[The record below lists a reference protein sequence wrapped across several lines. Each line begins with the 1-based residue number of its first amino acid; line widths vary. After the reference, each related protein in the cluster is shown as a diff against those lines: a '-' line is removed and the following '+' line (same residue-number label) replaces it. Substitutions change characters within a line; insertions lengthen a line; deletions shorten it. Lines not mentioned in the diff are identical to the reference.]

1 MTRALAAAV
10 AVVLAGAVL
19 AGPVAA
25 ADAQRQADVRE
36 RGAGVMPFDPDATVH
51 VFTKTR
57 DGGVERVVARLAD
70 DPAQVRLVRS
80 HLRDIRAEFARG
92 DFAAPSAIHGGTMPG
107 LAALQAAPHGAVR
120 IAYRDTP
127 GGAELRYAAR
137 DPALVQALHAWFDA
151 QLADHGSDAVE
162 GGAVMHHD
170 AGMPYEQVH
179 EKAHEQTHE
188 EGKR

>member
-1 MTRALAAAV
+1 MNRMQVVAVALALAGAALAA
-10 AVVLAGAVL
+10 
-19 AGPVAA
+19 PTQA

-36 RGAGVMPFDPDATVH
+36 RGAAVMPFDLDATVH

-57 DGGVERVVARLAD
+57 DGGVQRVVARLAD

-80 HLRDIRAEFARG
+80 HLREIRADFLRG
-92 DFAAPSAIHGGTMPG
+92 DFAAPAAIHGHDMPG
-107 LAALQAAPHGAVR
+107 LAALEAAPHGAVR

-127 GGAELRYAAR
+127 GGAELRYATR

-162 GGAVMHHD
+162 GGAAIHHHH
-170 AGMPYEQVH
+170 AMQH
-179 EKAHEQTHE
+179 EPTPGPTHE
-188 EGKR
+188 EGSR